1 MSNVFTLDALRD
13 ETIKR
18 YEPVEILLSDD
29 SSIELTSVLRLAKKD
44 REAVLATIEDVLE
57 EIVGEIEDEFDE
69 DDDEQVDRYAE
80 KVCESIEKVFKLI
93 ANKPKRLLVELDHEE
108 PKIKVSLYT
117 AVLSRWMGET
127 QLGEAESSPAS

>member
-44 REAVLATIEDVLE
+44 REAVLAAIE
-57 EIVGEIEDEFDE
+57 EINEIEDEFDE